1 MRKLLSVSVAVLLA
15 VPLAACEQQP
25 TQLSEQ
31 TEDASAN
38 QGSSNGEVVTGTAD
52 MRAVG
57 TVAAEQHRFK
67 RGERIGTID
76 VTDDGDAMVT
86 SVDGEASGLK
96 PSRPYGSLF
105 YDKLSSPQGSPNSGE
120 AALNASACEPGAG
133 PDHPLHITLAQMV
146 ISDGEGLIGSWD
158 VMSNGDATLEGA
170 TLDYVPLKK
179 IGTVSIRDFSLLPQ
193 VIAGD
198 LAPDEIVVACGVV
211 TRDPAN

>member
-31 TEDASAN
+31 TQDASAN
-38 QGSSNGEVVTGTAD
+38 QGSSNEVVTGTAV

-57 TVAAEQHRFK
+57 TVAAEQHDFK
-67 RGERIGTID
+67 RGEKMGAIQ
-76 VTDDGDAMVT
+76 VTDDGEVT

-105 YDKLSSPQGSPNSGE
+105 YDKLSSPQGSPTSGE
-120 AALNASACEPGAG
+120 SALNASACEPGAG
-133 PDHPLHITLAQMV
+133 PDHPLFITLEQMI
-146 ISDGEGLIGSWD
+146 ISDGGLIGSWN
-158 VMSNGDATLEGA
+158 VAGNGDATLDGA
-170 TLDYVPLKK
+170 AVEYVPLKK

-193 VIAGD
+193 VLAGD